1 MFKSSMHCYTEMRA
15 CIKTLAHVKSSN
27 ILPVLL
33 CQECQHQFMFVRS
46 RLFNHL
52 ANNLINYK
60 STGRRILYD
69 EFPSGGLSGQHK
81 HISRHI
87 CTSHKKMSSSDKPP
101 EAKTDLS
108 AKVASNPIQT
118 QTAKLNT
125 AGQPILNLDK
135 KPESTPSS
143 AESADSSSPEDRKKN
158 KVLSVIPRMRKPN
171 PIDYSYT
178 GNIYILPSRALMEY
192 LLKPSDLIDLPKYT
206 RRSPYESGARITLYL
221 RTDVEEVALKKWGD
235 FDKLNKEKAKL
246 RYVDHVKSYDI
257 TDLRRL
263 LGEIHSS
270 GDFANPD
277 DPNAQTLND
286 GSTPPVDHS
295 EPKFWQSGSAK
306 VILSAIFVNGANTLF
321 KLIAWLYTGSHSMFS
336 EFVHSCADT
345 MNQIILGIGLFH
357 SYKKPDTDHPYG
369 YRNLRHI
376 SSLISGVGIFF
387 FGTGLSYYHS
397 LQGFIHPVELGN
409 LTWCVATLFGSLIS
423 ESATLIIAVNQVRKS
438 SKALNIGF
446 KEYLLR
452 GIDPNV
458 NVVLLEDLAA
468 VIGVGIAGVCI
479 SISALTGSSFADAT
493 GSFLIGT
500 LLGSVAAFIVHQ
512 NTHQLVGRSIPES
525 ERQEISQLLERDRM
539 IRSLHDIKATQ
550 MGGVVRYKAEVDFD
564 GKEITR
570 AYLYKQDLDQLLLEA
585 QNLKT
590 VEDLETFMMNHGEKI
605 IDALGAEVDRIE
617 KSLKSKHP
625 EIRHVDL
632 EAL

>member
-1 MFKSSMHCYTEMRA
+1 MRA
-15 CIKTLAHVKSSN
+15 CIKTLVHVKSSN

-52 ANNLINYK
+52 ANNLISFK
-60 STGRRILYD
+60 STSRRISYN
-69 EFPSGGLSGQHK
+69 EFPGAGLSGQHK

-306 VILSAIFVNGANTLF
+306 VILSAIFV
-321 KLIAWLYTGSHSMFS
+321 
-336 EFVHSCADT
+336 
-345 MNQIILGIGLFH
+345 
-357 SYKKPDTDHPYG
+357 YG

>member
-1 MFKSSMHCYTEMRA
+1 MFKTSLKSYAEMRA
-15 CIKTLAHVKSSN
+15 CIKSLTNMRVSN
-27 ILPVLL
+27 VLPVLL
-33 CQECQHQFMFVRS
+33 CQDCKLQDQVILVKSRQMCSISNQSNSKSNRISSKDFTHQSLIGGCKHLKRHFFSSTS
-46 RLFNHL
+46 RLN
-52 ANNLINYK
+52 
-60 STGRRILYD
+60 
-69 EFPSGGLSGQHK
+69 PSE
-81 HISRHI
+81 
-87 CTSHKKMSSSDKPP
+87 KPP
-101 EAKTDLS
+101 EGSTNIATKVVGSPAQPQASPLNQSQQIMDNLPEAGTSVTDN
-108 AKVASNPIQT
+108 AET
-118 QTAKLNT
+118 T
-125 AGQPILNLDK
+125 
-135 KPESTPSS
+135 ST
-143 AESADSSSPEDRKKN
+143 EDRKKN

-178 GNIYILPSRALMEY
+178 GNIYILPSRAMMEY
-192 LLKPSDLIDLPKYT
+192 LLRPSDLTDLPKYT
-206 RRSPYESGARITLYL
+206 RRSPYESGTRITLYL

-246 RYVDHVKSYDI
+246 RNVHDLKFYDI

-263 LGEIHSS
+263 LGEMHSS
-270 GDFANPD
+270 SNSEELTAN
-277 DPNAQTLND
+277 TSMD
-286 GSTPPVDHS
+286 GSSPPVDQS
-295 EPKFWQSGSAK
+295 EPTFWKSGSAR
-306 VILSAIFVNGANTLF
+306 VILSAVFVNGANTLF

-345 MNQIILGIGLFH
+345 MNQIILGFGLYH
-357 SYKKPDTDHPYG
+357 SHKKPDTDHPYG

-397 LQGFIHPVELGN
+397 FQGFINPLELGN
-409 LTWCVATLFGSLIS
+409 LTWCLATLFGSLIS
-423 ESATLIIAVNQVRKS
+423 EGASLIIAINQVRKS
-438 SKALNIGF
+438 AKALEIGF
-446 KEYLLR
+446 KDYLMR

-468 VIGVGIAGVCI
+468 VLGVGIAGVCI
-479 SISALTGSSFADAT
+479 GITAVTGSPFADAM
-493 GSFLIGT
+493 GSALIGT

-539 IRSLHDIKATQ
+539 IRSLHDIKATE

-570 AYLYKQDLDQLLLEA
+570 AYLYKQDLELMLSEA

-590 VEDLETFMMNHGEKI
+590 VEELETFMMNHGEKI

-617 KSLKSKHP
+617 KLLKNKHP
-625 EIRHVDL
+625 EVRHVDL